1 MSWSNNAL
9 LSYKD
14 TLLRVRYNAGK
25 FNIGNGVEVEYPAV
39 DELRPLS
46 LLGSNIPELFPY
58 TGNGNLIV
66 PPERSRPR
74 LEVQAASLLQ
84 SVETDAPWQE
94 EWVGFWRDHF
104 SIYAN
109 EQGVGAYL
117 PHWDREVIRRHCWG
131 NFQEMLEASAQH
143 PAMLSYL
150 NNKSSRAGNANE
162 NYARELFELHTL
174 GRNAY
179 LNNLYAQWKSVPG
192 ANQGKPQGYID
203 QDVYEAARAFTG
215 WSIEDGTG
223 IGGGQSLPR
232 TGLFNYVG
240 VWHDNYQKR
249 ILATEF
255 EPYGAA
261 MADGKK
267 VLSLCANHPATA
279 QHLSYKLVQRFVAD
293 KPPTDLVRSTTQVFL
308 ENRSSPIQLQLVFQH
323 IVQASSKLPAS
334 QKQKA
339 KRPMRL
345 VASFSKAVNLPFVLG
360 DGGFSGWPLD
370 QAGAPIYSWQTPD
383 GPPDGLMWILS
394 AAYLRQRAQL
404 TQGISE
410 NWWKTGE
417 WDPFNILPSKPTYTE
432 FMSRWEKSLFNQA
445 RPELSNALLISQN
458 IKPNDIVTDPRRARR
473 LIGLLACSPS
483 FQTEVIL
490 PSPEQFKS
498 NMPISVSK
506 S

>member
-9 LSYKD
+9 LAYKD

-25 FNIGNGVEVEYPAV
+25 FNVGNGVEVEYPAV

-46 LLGSNIPELFPY
+46 LLNADIPELYPY
-58 TGNGNLIV
+58 SGSGNLIV

-74 LEVQAASLLQ
+74 LEVQAATLLQ
-84 SVETDAPWQE
+84 AIETDAPWQE

-109 EQGVGAYL
+109 DQGIGCYL
-117 PHWDREVIRRHCWG
+117 PHWDREVIRRYCWG
-131 NFQEMLEASAQH
+131 NFQDMLEATAQH
-143 PAMLSYL
+143 PAMLVYL

-179 LNNLYAQWKSVPG
+179 LNNLYAQWRSVPG

-215 WSIEDGTG
+215 WTIEDGWG
-223 IGGGQSLPR
+223 IGGGQNLPK
-232 TGLFNYVG
+232 TGRFTYVG
-240 VWHDNYQKR
+240 TWHDNAQKR

-255 EPYGAA
+255 EPYAAA
-261 MADGKK
+261 MADGKR
-267 VLSLCANHPATA
+267 VLNLCATHPATA
-279 QHLSYKLVQRFVAD
+279 QHLSYKLVQRFVND
-293 KPPTDLVRSTTQVFL
+293 KPPPEIVKSTTQVFL
-308 ENRSSPIQLQLVFQH
+308 DNRKSPTQLQLVFAH
-323 IVQASSKLPAS
+323 IVQASAKLPAL

-370 QAGAPIYSWQTPD
+370 QAGVPNYGWQTPD
-383 GPPDGLMWILS
+383 GPPDGLRWILS
-394 AAYLRQRAQL
+394 AAYLRQRTQL
-404 TQGISE
+404 TQGIAE

-417 WDPFNILPSKPTYTE
+417 WNPLVNLSSKPTNTE
-432 FMSRWEKSLFNQA
+432 LLSYWEKALFNQA
-445 RPELSNALLISQN
+445 RPELSNALLSSQN
-458 IKPNDIVTDPRRARR
+458 MKPSDVITDPRRARR
-473 LIGLLACSPS
+473 LVGLLACSPS

-490 PSPEQFKS
+490 PTPEQFKS
-498 NMPISVSK
+498 DLPIARA
-506 S
+506 

>member
-1 MSWSNNAL
+1 MSWSKNAL
-9 LSYKD
+9 LSYKE

-25 FNIGNGVEVEYPAV
+25 FNNNGVEVEYPAV

-46 LLGSNIPELFPY
+46 LLGASIPELFPY
-58 TGNGNLIV
+58 TGKDNLII

-74 LEVQAASLLQ
+74 LEVQAATLMQ
-84 SVETDAPWQE
+84 AVETDAPWQE

-109 EQGVGAYL
+109 SQEVGAYL
-117 PHWDREVIRRHCWG
+117 PHWDREIIRGYCWG
-131 NFQEMLEASAQH
+131 NFQAMLEATAQH
-143 PAMLSYL
+143 PSMLVYL
-150 NNKSSRAGNANE
+150 NNKSSRSGNANE
-162 NYARELFELHTL
+162 NYAREFFELHTL

-192 ANQGKPQGYID
+192 ATAGKPQGYID

-215 WSIEDGTG
+215 WTIEDGSG
-223 IGGGQSLPR
+223 LGGGQSLPK
-232 TGLFNYVG
+232 TGLFTYVG
-240 VWHDNYQKR
+240 IWHDNYQKR

-267 VLSLCANHPATA
+267 VIALCANHPATA
-279 QHLSYKLVQRFVAD
+279 QHISYKLVQRFVSD
-293 KPPTDLVRSTTQVFL
+293 KPPADLVKSTTQVFL
-308 ENRSSPIQLQLVFQH
+308 DQRNSPIQLQLVYQH
-323 IVQASSKLPAS
+323 IVEAGSKIPVS

-345 VASFSKAVNLPFVLG
+345 IASFAKAVNLPFVLG
-360 DGGFSGWPLD
+360 DGGVSGGPLESAGVPIYGWP
-370 QAGAPIYSWQTPD
+370 TPD

-404 TQGISE
+404 SQGISE

-417 WDPFNILPSKPTYTE
+417 WDPFNGLPTKPTYTQL
-432 FMSRWEKSLFNQA
+432 MTRWEKALFKQE
-445 RPELSNALLISQN
+445 RPELSNALLLSQN
-458 IKPNDIVTDPRRARR
+458 TKPSDVVTDPRRARR
-473 LIGLLACSPS
+473 LVGLLACSPS
-483 FQTEVIL
+483 FQTEVML

-498 NMPISVSK
+498 NMPIPRSA
-506 S
+506 